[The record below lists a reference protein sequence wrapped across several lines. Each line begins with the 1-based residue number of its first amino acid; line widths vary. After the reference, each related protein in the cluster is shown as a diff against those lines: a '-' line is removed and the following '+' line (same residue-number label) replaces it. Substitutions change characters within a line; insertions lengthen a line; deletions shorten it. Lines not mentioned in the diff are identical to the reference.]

1 MYTNVSAYV
10 NVYVGTQIHTNICMG
25 YKCACAYMSMCKVH
39 RLTSAYPCD
48 ICMHAHIQDSG
59 FCGSALV
66 LVPVL
71 RKCGVRSQMVETPK
85 EIMAPYLP
93 AKSPNQALSFSTPQN
108 GSVQI
113 FLFKLAKPYLLSLG
127 HIFYFSIYMVIF
139 LNFASY
145 RNVQTCMKV
154 ENPPDWPCASI
165 TKDPALPV
173 SALQFSP
180 LLPVKHVRGRIPKF
194 EHSILIRR
202 PRVDPRRS
210 STNQKAKPAI
220 SQAVFWVLSAN
231 ADSNVH

>member
-1 MYTNVSAYV
+1 
-10 NVYVGTQIHTNICMG
+10 
-25 YKCACAYMSMCKVH
+25 
-39 RLTSAYPCD
+39 
-48 ICMHAHIQDSG
+48 
-59 FCGSALV
+59 
-66 LVPVL
+66 
-71 RKCGVRSQMVETPK
+71 
-85 EIMAPYLP
+85 
-93 AKSPNQALSFSTPQN
+93 
-108 GSVQI
+108 
-113 FLFKLAKPYLLSLG
+113 
-127 HIFYFSIYMVIF
+127 MVIF

-165 TKDPALPV
+165 TNDPALPV

-202 PRVDPRRS
+202 PGVDPRRS

-220 SQAVFWVLSAN
+220 SQAVFWVLLAN